1 MKNQKFAT
9 AFVCLS
15 LIFLFVAAW
24 YAIDFYQDAP
34 EKRSGSTRRIDEKG
48 NQHQQNAIVIERQAN
63 ERQTRLENLKTEDAR
78 LKKERELLDKRA
90 NEKTTNRNSLRNGN
104 FTNVNSRDLRT
115 KLGSIT
121 KR

>member
-1 MKNQKFAT
+1 MKNQRFAT
-9 AFVCLS
+9 AFICLS
-15 LIFLFVAAW
+15 LIFLFIAAW
-24 YAIDFYQDAP
+24 YAIDFYGDAP
-34 EKRSGSTRRIDEKG
+34 EKRSRETRRVDEKA

-63 ERQTRLENLKTEDAR
+63 ERQTRLENLKTGDAR